1 MDVDQYAAGRWIP
14 GCQLILEWEGEDQ
27 KPVRLRHKVQL
38 IGAKPPN
45 NYFNLTLKST
55 VEGKVGQN
63 IFYAV
68 SDITLLIGNLLN
80 SRNLLL
86 LGSSTLCWHCFEH
99 NREILAQ
106 GIMPAQYTVGK
117 ILNQFT

>member
-68 SDITLLIGNLLN
+68 SDITLLIGNLFN
-80 SRNLLL
+80 SRHLATTVEGCLLSNVL
-86 LGSSTLCWHCFEH
+86 LHLTSQIFLG
-99 NREILAQ
+99 LA
-106 GIMPAQYTVGK
+106 G
-117 ILNQFT
+117 